1 MILKRQINLVK
12 EPKKSKRIR
21 VKIDIKNKNNVLIE
35 GWNWKNNNFYKRAKK
50 EIRNLNNEEQ
60 IEKYDTINLDWMMIL
75 KNNKT
80 LTKGL
85 RKKIKRIRIKLENII
100 FDKLR
105 LKVESENK

>member
-1 MILKRQINLVK
+1 MRIKIKIQNEFYIWLNDDIEKTNQF
-12 EPKKSKRIR
+12 SKRIQ
-21 VKIDIKNKNNVLIE
+21 KNQKNKSQNWYKNKNNILIE

-50 EIRNLNNEEQ
+50 EIRNLNNEDQ

-85 RKKIKRIRIKLENII
+85 RKKIKRIRIKL
-100 FDKLR
+100 
-105 LKVESENK
+105 